1 MSKKF
6 GVKDV
11 VLLFLLSFCIVLIF
25 ALFDYFVHS
34 LSDIYSV
41 PPRYFSNKIFYGTL
55 IGFIS
60 LLVLRKQNT
69 WVKSLVFSGVVSVL
83 LQIRYFLEGYS
94 KSFVFLFLGVH
105 FLILLVVSFAFF
117 KLLEKF

>member
-6 GVKDV
+6 GVKEV
-11 VLLFLLSFCIVLIF
+11 VLLFLLSLGVVLIF

-34 LSDIYSV
+34 LSESYSV
-41 PPRYFSNKIFYGTL
+41 PSRYFSNKIIYGTL
-55 IGFIS
+55 IGFIA

-69 WVKSLVFSGVVSVL
+69 LVRSLVFSGVVSVL